1 MATVT
6 GSSGIIKAVTSGGS
20 AANIGEVQSYAFNSS
35 ADSIEDTAMGDSAR
49 TYKAGLKN
57 HTLSVEARFD
67 SSDSA
72 QEDLAAGSEVD
83 FEVNPEGVGTGTPV
97 YTGSGVVTTSS
108 FTATFDGMVDASF
121 EVQVSGDYT
130 KGVN

>member
-1 MATVT
+1 MATIT
-6 GSSGIIKAVTSGGS
+6 GSSGIIKAVTFGG
-20 AANIGEVQSYAFNSS
+20 AVANIGEVQSYAFNSS
-35 ADSIEDTAMGDSAR
+35 ADSIEDTSMGDSAR

-72 QEDLAAGSEVD
+72 QEDLAAGEHIN
-83 FEVNPEGVGTGTPV
+83 FEVNPEGVGSGTPS
-97 YTGSGVVTTSS
+97 YTGEGVVTVSS

>member
-97 YTGSGVVTTSS
+97 YTGSGVVTSSS

>member
-35 ADSIEDTAMGDSAR
+35 AGSIEDTAMGDSAR

-97 YTGSGVVTTSS
+97 YTGSGVVTSSS

>member
-72 QEDLAAGSEVD
+72 QEDLVAGSEVD

-97 YTGSGVVTTSS
+97 YTGSGVVTSSS

>member
-49 TYKAGLKN
+49 TYKSGLKN

-97 YTGSGVVTTSS
+97 YTGSGVVTSSS

>member
-1 MATVT
+1 MATIT
-6 GSSGIIKAVTSGGS
+6 GSSGIVKAVTTGGS
-20 AANIGEVQSYAFNSS
+20 TANIGEVQSYAFNSS

-49 TYKAGLKN
+49 TYKAGLKS

-67 SSDSA
+67 SADSA
-72 QEDLAAGSEVD
+72 QEDLVAGATID
-83 FEVNPEGVGTGTPV
+83 FEVNPEGVGTGTPS
-97 YTGSGVVTTSS
+97 YTGSGVVTASS

>member
-1 MATVT
+1 MATIT
-6 GSSGIIKAVTSGGS
+6 GSSGIIKAVTFGG
-20 AANIGEVQSYAFNSS
+20 AVANIGEVQSYAFNSS
-35 ADSIEDTAMGDSAR
+35 ADSIEDTAMGDLAR
-49 TYKAGLKN
+49 TYKAGLKS

-67 SSDSA
+67 SADSA
-72 QEDLAAGSEVD
+72 QEDLVAGATID
-83 FEVNPEGVGTGTPV
+83 FEVNPEGVGLGTPS
-97 YTGSGVVTTSS
+97 YTGSGVVTASS